1 MQFTIAFVVLA
12 AMLPTALAANC
23 QNSGGVANG
32 ECVKY
37 YSNDQCKGD
46 VVGSYKPT
54 CEGNCYQAPFSSV
67 FVSGD
72 GTFGT
77 DCVLYSDADC
87 SIEQTVSPAFCRVNH
102 ELCVLTRI
110 DDQDSGNVVVGA
122 GKCASAPNAKSMK
135 CFYRC

>member
-1 MQFTIAFVVLA
+1 MQFTIATVVLA

-54 CEGNCYQAPFSSV
+54 CEGNC
-67 FVSGD
+67 
-72 GTFGT
+72 
-77 DCVLYSDADC
+77 
-87 SIEQTVSPAFCRVNH
+87 
-102 ELCVLTRI
+102 
-110 DDQDSGNVVVGA
+110 
-122 GKCASAPNAKSMK
+122 
-135 CFYRC
+135 

>member
-1 MQFTIAFVVLA
+1 MQFTIATVVLA
-12 AMLPTALAANC
+12 AMLPAALAANC

-87 SIEQTVSPAFCRVNH
+87 SIEQTVSLAFR
-102 ELCVLTRI
+102 LSKLLVLRANQIRRTGLR
-110 DDQDSGNVVVGA
+110 
-122 GKCASAPNAKSMK
+122 
-135 CFYRC
+135 

>member
-1 MQFTIAFVVLA
+1 MQLTIATLVLA
-12 AMLPTALAANC
+12 AMLPTTFAANC

-32 ECVKY
+32 ECVKF

-46 VVGSYKPT
+46 PIGSFKPT
-54 CEGNCYQAPFSSV
+54 CEGNCFQFDSFSSV

-77 DCVLYSDADC
+77 DCTLYSDDNC
-87 SIEQTVSPAFCRVNH
+87 SVEQTD
-102 ELCVLTRI
+102 T
-110 DDQDSGNVVVGA
+110 GNVVVGG
-122 GKCASAPNAKSMK
+122 GKCAAAPNAKSMK

>member
-1 MQFTIAFVVLA
+1 MKFTIATLVLA
-12 AMLPTALAANC
+12 AMLPAAFAENC
-23 QNSGGVANG
+23 QNTGGVANG

-46 VVGSYKPT
+46 VIGSYKPT
-54 CEGNCYQAPFSSV
+54 CEGNCFQADFSSV

-77 DCVLYSDADC
+77 DCTLYSDANC
-87 SIEQTVSPAFCRVNH
+87 SVEQT
-102 ELCVLTRI
+102 
-110 DDQDSGNVVVGA
+110 DSGNVVVGA